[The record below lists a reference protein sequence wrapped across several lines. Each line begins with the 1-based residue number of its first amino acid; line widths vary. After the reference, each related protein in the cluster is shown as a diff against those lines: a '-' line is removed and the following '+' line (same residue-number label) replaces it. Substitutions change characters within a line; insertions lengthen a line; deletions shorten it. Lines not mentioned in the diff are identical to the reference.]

1 MNEAPKKIW
10 VIRDRYV
17 VDPEKA
23 CERIVPYIR
32 ADLVDGLIV
41 ALEMCVKHLD
51 ADGNL
56 WSKEEQA
63 MALAALKSLEDQNTT
78 KSDPDSIDL
87 QSRCRGDKL

>member
-10 VIRDRYV
+10 AIQGTHHPYWRLKEFPNTVQ
-17 VDPEKA
+17 
-23 CERIVPYIR
+23 YIR
-32 ADLVDGLIV
+32 ADLVDGLIE

-63 MALAALKSLEDQNTT
+63 MALAALKALEEE
-78 KSDPDSIDL
+78 
-87 QSRCRGDKL
+87 